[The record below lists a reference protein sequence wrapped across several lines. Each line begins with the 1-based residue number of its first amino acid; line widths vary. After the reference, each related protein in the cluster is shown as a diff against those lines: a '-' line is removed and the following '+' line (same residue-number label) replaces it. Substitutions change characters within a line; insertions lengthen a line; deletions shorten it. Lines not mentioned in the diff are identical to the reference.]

1 MRAINVSTD
10 ATSLTVNNPLL
21 GAWDGPHELPPFAQ
35 LRAEHFVPAFD
46 AALAAHVAEIDAL
59 SAQTAA
65 PDFSNTIVSFDQ
77 SGRAFQRISQLF
89 YNLTASETSPALQAV
104 EREMAPRLA
113 SHSSAIYMHAG
124 LFARIDQ
131 LHAQRAHLALDTE
144 QLRLLER
151 VHLDFTRAG
160 AKLAPDKKIRYAQI
174 MPQLA
179 SLTTQF
185 SQNVLAEEASWH
197 LLLQSEEDLAGL
209 PAFVRDAARNAAQER
224 GVAEGWVI
232 TLSRSLIVPFLTFSA
247 RRDLREKAFTA
258 WTQRGQTP
266 GAHDNRPI
274 VREILQLRNEQAR
287 LHGHSCY
294 ADYALLD
301 TMAGTQTAVQELL
314 LKVWQPA
321 KERAAQERDA
331 LSAQAIACGQ
341 PAQIAPWDWRYY
353 AEQVR
358 QARYALDDA
367 VVKPYFALDRMIE
380 AMFDCAQKLF
390 GLRFIEQ
397 AQVKTYHPDVRV
409 FEVRRADGALQGLFL
424 SDNFARSS
432 KQGGAWMSS
441 YRMQSKIGGG
451 VTPVV
456 VNNNNFSKAPA
467 GTPTL
472 LSIDDVRTLFHEF
485 GHGLH
490 GLLSNVRYEQLSG
503 TQVLR
508 DFVELPSQLF
518 EHWFLE
524 PSVLRQHARH
534 IHTNEPIPDELV
546 ASIKAARRFNQ
557 GFESVEYTASALL
570 DLALHAQTDPSN
582 LDIDAFEKTELAK
595 IGMPKEIVMRHRLP
609 HFGHLFSGSSYASQ
623 YYVYLWAEVL
633 DADGFDAFV
642 EAGNPF
648 DASVAQRL
656 YKFIY
661 SSGNSLEPGQA
672 YRAFRGRAPS
682 VEPMLRKK
690 GLLSDAVH

>member
-1 MRAINVSTD
+1 VRGPAKALNTKDLQLSTIILISLTFSYPFIKAGLFMAINVSTD

-21 GAWDGPHELPPFAQ
+21 STWDGPHELPPFAQ

-46 AALAAHVAEIDAL
+46 AALAAHLAEIDAL

-104 EREMAPRLA
+104 ERDMAPRLA

-131 LHAQRAHLALDTE
+131 LHAQRAHLGLDTE

-174 MPQLA
+174 MQQLA

-274 VREILQLRNEQAR
+274 VREILQLRNAQAR

-321 KERAAQERDA
+321 KERR
-331 LSAQAIACGQ
+331 G
-341 PAQIAPWDWRYY
+341 P
-353 AEQVR
+353 
-358 QARYALDDA
+358 
-367 VVKPYFALDRMIE
+367 
-380 AMFDCAQKLF
+380 
-390 GLRFIEQ
+390 
-397 AQVKTYHPDVRV
+397 
-409 FEVRRADGALQGLFL
+409 
-424 SDNFARSS
+424 
-432 KQGGAWMSS
+432 
-441 YRMQSKIGGG
+441 
-451 VTPVV
+451 
-456 VNNNNFSKAPA
+456 
-467 GTPTL
+467 
-472 LSIDDVRTLFHEF
+472 RT
-485 GHGLH
+485 
-490 GLLSNVRYEQLSG
+490 
-503 TQVLR
+503 
-508 DFVELPSQLF
+508 
-518 EHWFLE
+518 
-524 PSVLRQHARH
+524 
-534 IHTNEPIPDELV
+534 
-546 ASIKAARRFNQ
+546 
-557 GFESVEYTASALL
+557 
-570 DLALHAQTDPSN
+570 
-582 LDIDAFEKTELAK
+582 
-595 IGMPKEIVMRHRLP
+595 
-609 HFGHLFSGSSYASQ
+609 
-623 YYVYLWAEVL
+623 
-633 DADGFDAFV
+633 
-642 EAGNPF
+642 
-648 DASVAQRL
+648 
-656 YKFIY
+656 
-661 SSGNSLEPGQA
+661 
-672 YRAFRGRAPS
+672 
-682 VEPMLRKK
+682 
-690 GLLSDAVH
+690 